1 MIAVFD
7 RTTMALMF
15 EKALKRKK
23 IAVSIVPVPRRYS
36 ASCGLACKFPDS
48 LLDDVKVLCVAQ
60 NIEVRAFHDD

>member
-36 ASCGLACKFPDS
+36 ASCGLACKFPAS
-48 LLDDVKVLCVAQ
+48 LLDDVKVICAAQ
-60 NIEVRAFHDD
+60 KIEVKAFHDD